1 MSSAKEAMVV
11 MKLRVIVAAA
21 ILVSG
26 AVHLKLWADG
36 FRDIDV
42 IGPLFLLNAAG
53 AVVIAGAVVLW
64 RSWLPLVAAVGFGA
78 STLVAFVIS
87 ATVGL
92 FGVHEVWNG
101 GYVITANISE
111 LVALVVGLW
120 ALYAE
125 GWVTKAR
132 GLLAHR
138 QAGAGHRT
146 A

>member
-1 MSSAKEAMVV
+1 

-53 AVVIAGAVVLW
+53 AVVIAAAVVLW
-64 RSWLPLVAAVGFGA
+64 RSWLPLFAAVGFGA

-125 GWVTKAR
+125 GWVLKAR
-132 GLLAHR
+132 GLLPHR
-138 QAGAGHRT
+138 QPGAGHRT